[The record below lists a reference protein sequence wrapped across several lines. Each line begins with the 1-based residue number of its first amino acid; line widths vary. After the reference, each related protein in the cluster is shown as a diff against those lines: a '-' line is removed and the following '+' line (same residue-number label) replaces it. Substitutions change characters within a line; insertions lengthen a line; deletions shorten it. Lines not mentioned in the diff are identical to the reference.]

1 MFYCDTSFLTP
12 LMLEEAASTAVETF
26 LGTRPE
32 GALCVSYFTKLEFSS
47 LLAREVRMRGLTAAA
62 ALAAARQFDELLAQS
77 YAIILPEIEDYLL
90 ADRFIRQFA
99 TGLRAGD
106 ALHLA
111 IAKNHGAQQLYT
123 LDQGLLKAGKL
134 LRIPVSQGI
143 RR

>member
-1 MFYCDTSFLTP
+1 
-12 LMLEEAASTAVETF
+12 MLEEAASTAVETF